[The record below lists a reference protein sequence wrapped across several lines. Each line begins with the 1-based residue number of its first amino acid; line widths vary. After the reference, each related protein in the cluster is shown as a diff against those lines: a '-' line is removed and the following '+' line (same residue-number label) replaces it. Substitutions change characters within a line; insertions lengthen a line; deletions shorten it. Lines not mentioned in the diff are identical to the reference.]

1 MAVNRRVILRIV
13 YLLLVGIILLSFL
26 IRCTP
31 ASDIRLEVMN
41 AFIAMHKTGIT
52 NVDSELDKIDE
63 QRYSTEV
70 NLLKL
75 EQVVSPAMEWLE
87 LQKTRAF
94 RAGDWRVRVT
104 PEGLAQLKNDQY
116 IVTKVEFYISRA
128 GSPDA
133 YISST
138 LKVTDLTTSMTYNWE
153 EVKNTLE
160 STKSSL
166 EQQWQEK
173 LKHRDLSISTMNNL
187 MENWRNWKVK
197 RINQTA
203 YEITGNGLGWT
214 DKLVVG
220 AWTYYRDK
228 KELIPA
234 DKPSRALQK
243 VLLTEF

>member
-1 MAVNRRVILRIV
+1 MTVNRRFILRIV

-26 IRCTP
+26 IHCTP
-31 ASDIRLEVMN
+31 VSDIRLEVMN
-41 AFIAMHKTGIT
+41 TFIAMHKTGIA
-52 NVDSELDKIDE
+52 NIDSELDKIDE

-75 EQVVSPAMEWLE
+75 EQVVSPALQWLE
-87 LQKTRAF
+87 FQKTRDF
-94 RAGDWRVRVT
+94 RAGDWRVSVT

-116 IVTKVEFYISRA
+116 GVTKIEFYISQA
-128 GSPDA
+128 GSPAAD
-133 YISST
+133 ISST
-138 LKVTDLTTSMTYNWE
+138 LKVTDLSTGMIYNWE
-153 EVKNTLE
+153 EIKNTLE

-173 LKHRDLSISTMNNL
+173 LKYRELSTSTLNNV

-197 RINQTA
+197 RINQSV
-203 YEITGNGLGWT
+203 YEITGTGLGWA

-220 AWTYYRDK
+220 AWTYYLDK

-234 DKPSRALQK
+234 DEPSRALQR
-243 VLLTEF
+243 VLLAEF